1 MSTSFISI
9 HLLTYPLLSW
19 IDRNQ
24 NCQSLRGWEGF
35 SFILSVFVS
44 CLCFGRQVRSL
55 FSSYIFFCDK
65 LVINI
70 PGCFVVL
77 LTLTSV
83 LPALLNKSA
92 VFGLQHWPFLKKRVT
107 FMLCSVRDQFMK
119 SVGFKGNEKCNM
131 LLAKMFKPR
140 HFSRLQF
147 R

>member
-1 MSTSFISI
+1 M
-9 HLLTYPLLSW
+9 P
-19 IDRNQ
+19 
-24 NCQSLRGWEGF
+24 
-35 SFILSVFVS
+35 V
-44 CLCFGRQVRSL
+44 
-55 FSSYIFFCDK
+55 SSYIFFCDK

-131 LLAKMFKPR
+131 LLAKMFKQL
-140 HFSRLQF
+140 HFSSGRYTQHAQLCVLMIQDEQLPNQSDTPVLENKLNL
-147 R
+147 

>member
-1 MSTSFISI
+1 M
-9 HLLTYPLLSW
+9 P
-19 IDRNQ
+19 
-24 NCQSLRGWEGF
+24 
-35 SFILSVFVS
+35 V
-44 CLCFGRQVRSL
+44 
-55 FSSYIFFCDK
+55 SSYIFFCDK

-131 LLAKMFKPR
+131 LLQR
-140 HFSRLQF
+140 CSNHFTSADFSSGRYTQHAQLCVLMIQDEQLPNQSDTPVLEKKLNL
-147 R
+147 

>member
-1 MSTSFISI
+1 MFREAGKM
-9 HLLTYPLLSW
+9 P
-19 IDRNQ
+19 
-24 NCQSLRGWEGF
+24 
-35 SFILSVFVS
+35 V
-44 CLCFGRQVRSL
+44 
-55 FSSYIFFCDK
+55 SSYIFFCDK

-92 VFGLQHWPFLKKRVT
+92 VFGLQNWPFLKKRVT

>member
-1 MSTSFISI
+1 MF
-9 HLLTYPLLSW
+9 
-19 IDRNQ
+19 REA
-24 NCQSLRGWEGF
+24 GK
-35 SFILSVFVS
+35 V
-44 CLCFGRQVRSL
+44 
-55 FSSYIFFCDK
+55 SSYIFFCDK

-83 LPALLNKSA
+83 LPALLNMSA

-131 LLAKMFKPR
+131 LLAKMFKQL
-140 HFSRLQF
+140 HFSSGRYAQLCVLMIQDEQLPNQSDTPVLEKKLNL
-147 R
+147 